1 MENSNPVAK
10 EVLKDIKDALT
21 QYHRQVNEA
30 FNKEIN
36 ALNYIEITGQEHAIQ
51 VIEKYITENLDGKT
65 YKSSEPEQKHEESN
79 KAIDVKPVETPDVSN

>member
-30 FNKEIN
+30 FNRETN

-65 YKSSEPEQKHEESN
+65 YKSPEPEQKHEEFN
-79 KAIDVKPVETPDVSN
+79 KAVDVEPVETPDVSN

>member
-30 FNKEIN
+30 FNRETN

-65 YKSSEPEQKHEESN
+65 YKSPEPEQKHEESN
-79 KAIDVKPVETPDVSN
+79 KAVDVEPVETPDVSN